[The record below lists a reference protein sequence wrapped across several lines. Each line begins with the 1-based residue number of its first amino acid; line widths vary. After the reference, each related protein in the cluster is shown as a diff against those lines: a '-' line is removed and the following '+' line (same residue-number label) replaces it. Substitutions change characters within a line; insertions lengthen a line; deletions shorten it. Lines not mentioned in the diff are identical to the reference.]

1 MRDEAEYYRSVLD
14 NLTGGFLSV
23 DLAGQI
29 AYINPTAARILRLRD
44 VTGMIGQPVTAA
56 LDGYP
61 RLLDIVRRAL
71 ETRQT
76 VQRAEVDL
84 VHADVPMTIG
94 YSTLQVKTRAG
105 ECLGIGVI
113 FQDLTLHA
121 GKKLVG

>member
-29 AYINPTAARILRLRD
+29 VYMNPTAGRILRLGD
-44 VTGMIGQPVTAA
+44 AAALIGQPYADA
-56 LDGYP
+56 LAEHPALAGV
-61 RLLDIVRRAL
+61 VRHAL
-71 ETRQT
+71 GTRQT
-76 VQRAEVDL
+76 VQRAEFQIS
-84 VHADVPMTIG
+84 HADVPMTIG
-94 YSTLQVKTRAG
+94 YSTLQVKNRAG